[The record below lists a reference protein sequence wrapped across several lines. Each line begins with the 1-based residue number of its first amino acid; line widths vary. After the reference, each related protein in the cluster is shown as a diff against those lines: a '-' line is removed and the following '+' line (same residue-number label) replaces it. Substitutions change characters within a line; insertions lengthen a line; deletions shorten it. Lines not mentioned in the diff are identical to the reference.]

1 MELNK
6 SMRNFGCGALPSVKL
21 LAEGKCAVYTVTAR
35 YVGFVE
41 PWNGF
46 WGHSLYLCVAFRAA
60 VLGLALIFCRVCL
73 LVEHREKTFR
83 TLGVLWVS
91 GALSGLSLD
100 LVQ

>member
-46 WGHSLYLCVAFRAA
+46 WGIPCTSAWL
-60 VLGLALIFCRVCL
+60 LGLLF
-73 LVEHREKTFR
+73 LV
-83 TLGVLWVS
+83 WP
-91 GALSGLSLD
+91 
-100 LVQ
+100 